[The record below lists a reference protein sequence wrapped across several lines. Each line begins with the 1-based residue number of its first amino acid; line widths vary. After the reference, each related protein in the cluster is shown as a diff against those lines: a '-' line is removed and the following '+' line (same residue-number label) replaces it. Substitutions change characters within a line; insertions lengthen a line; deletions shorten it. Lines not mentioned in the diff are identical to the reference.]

1 MSDIFSKFGTEEDPT
16 KGMSRDEK
24 KEFIRKLIR
33 EEQPSTRAA
42 LFNPVT
48 GEMINL
54 QDLAR
59 ELGEEQ
65 AIEKII
71 DAIGN
76 AETKSICINQEQIQS
91 IMSKFKRGECT
102 EEEMTILKMVMSSV
116 SSSDHTQFL
125 QHTMSVIM
133 EIVKFSQEKIHYE
146 PTLLDLLGALD
157 ILFTVDMIHD
167 ESLETSR
174 FQSGGPSV
182 LAEISSNIGE
192 DILST
197 WEKSCSSVP
206 SNELIVL
213 GLIAALRRV
222 LQREDFKFIKAD
234 VISDILGL
242 DKISDDEDY
251 EENGSNTDDD
261 CESNHN
267 DKDMRNLLKE

>member
-42 LFNPVT
+42 FFNPVT

-125 QHTMSVIM
+125 QHTMSFIM

>member
-16 KGMSRDEK
+16 KKMSRDEK

-42 LFNPVT
+42 FFNPAT

-59 ELGEEQ
+59 ELGEDQ
-65 AIEKII
+65 AIEKVV

-76 AETKSICINQEQIQS
+76 VETKSICVNQEQIQE
-91 IMSKFKRGECT
+91 IMGKFKRGECT
-102 EEEMTILKMVMSSV
+102 KEEMAILKMIMSSI

-133 EIVKFSQEKIHYE
+133 EIVKFSQNKIHYE
-146 PTLLDLLGALD
+146 PTLLDLLGVLD
-157 ILFTVDMIHD
+157 ILFTVDMIYD

-182 LAEISSNIGE
+182 VAEIASNIGE

-197 WEKSCSSVP
+197 WENSCSSIP

-213 GLIAALRRV
+213 GLISALRVV
-222 LQREDFKFIKAD
+222 LRRNEFKFIKAET
-234 VISDILGL
+234 ISDILGL

-251 EENGSNTDDD
+251 EENGSNEDND
-261 CESNHN
+261 CEPSN
-267 DKDMRNLLKE
+267 DDEDMRNLLKE

>member
-1 MSDIFSKFGTEEDPT
+1 MSDIFSKFGTEEDTT
-16 KGMSRDEK
+16 KEMSRDEK

-42 LFNPVT
+42 FFNPAT

-54 QDLAR
+54 QDLVR
-59 ELGEEQ
+59 ELGEDQ
-65 AIEKII
+65 AIEKVV

-76 AETKSICINQEQIQS
+76 AETKSICVNQEQIQE
-91 IMSKFKRGECT
+91 IMGKFKRGECT
-102 EEEMTILKMVMSSV
+102 EEEMAILKMIMSSI

-133 EIVKFSQEKIHYE
+133 EIVKFSQDKIHYE
-146 PTLLDLLGALD
+146 PTLLDLLGVLD
-157 ILFTVDMIHD
+157 ILFTVDMIYD

-182 LAEISSNIGE
+182 VAEIASNIGE

-197 WEKSCSSVP
+197 WENSCSSVP

-213 GLIAALRRV
+213 GLISALRVV
-222 LQREDFKFIKAD
+222 LRRNEFKFIKAET
-234 VISDILGL
+234 ISDILGL
-242 DKISDDEDY
+242 DKIDDDEDY
-251 EENGSNTDDD
+251 EENGSNKDDD
-261 CESNHN
+261 CEPNH
-267 DKDMRNLLKE
+267 DDEDMRNLLKE

>member
-1 MSDIFSKFGTEEDPT
+1 MSDIFSKFGTEDDPT
-16 KGMSRDEK
+16 KEMSRDEK

-42 LFNPVT
+42 FFNPAT

-59 ELGEEQ
+59 ELGEDQ
-65 AIEKII
+65 AIEKVV

-76 AETKSICINQEQIQS
+76 AETKSICVNQEQIQE
-91 IMSKFKRGECT
+91 IMGKFKRGECT
-102 EEEMTILKMVMSSV
+102 EEEMAILKMIMSSI
-116 SSSDHTQFL
+116 SSSDHTQFFH
-125 QHTMSVIM
+125 HTMSVIM
-133 EIVKFSQEKIHYE
+133 EIVKFSQDKIHYE
-146 PTLLDLLGALD
+146 PTLLDLLGVLD

-182 LAEISSNIGE
+182 VAEIASNIGE

-197 WEKSCSSVP
+197 WENSCSSVP

-213 GLIAALRRV
+213 GLISALRVV
-222 LQREDFKFIKAD
+222 LRRNEFKFIKAET
-234 VISDILGL
+234 ISDILGL

-251 EENGSNTDDD
+251 EENGSNEDDD
-261 CESNHN
+261 CEPNH
-267 DKDMRNLLKE
+267 DDEDMRNLLKE